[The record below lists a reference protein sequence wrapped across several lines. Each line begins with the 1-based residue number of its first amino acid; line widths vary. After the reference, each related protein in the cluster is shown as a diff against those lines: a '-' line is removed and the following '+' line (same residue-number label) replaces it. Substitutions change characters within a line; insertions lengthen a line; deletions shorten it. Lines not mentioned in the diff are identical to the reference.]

1 MNAARRPSRGIIS
14 LATLIYLGCVGSFAA
29 PPAVDALPSG
39 MTVLPGTTPGVSVSA
54 TVNGNTMTINAGHE
68 FPILQ
73 TIRTQWQSFDVGSQA
88 TVNINNLRPSFTQHE
103 NGTKYWNPTQGW
115 VPVPNPT
122 VKSDVF
128 MVSVSGTSPTQ
139 IFGRINAP
147 DYNLVLLNQNG
158 VVFGP
163 GARVDAGGIIA
174 SSLAI
179 DQFERFEDSTAAF
192 FALDFSGQSQALVR
206 NEGVLSGRYVAL
218 VGLNVEQ
225 AGQVGVT
232 RDAAL
237 VAGDAARLVI
247 NALAHGDQEGK
258 LSVTLRPGS
267 RPLASIAQQGQIQA
281 GENVFLMADVAEQV
295 LQDAIAGQPA
305 ARQVVVR
312 DGRLQLITVAGT
324 VQAPSINSDVGANG
338 QMEVTVGMTA
348 TKQMTHGGS
357 LDVKT
362 GASLESPSI
371 SVKTAPGGTISV
383 AGTIQATPLA
393 NGIGG
398 SIELLG
404 DNVVIRNGALLDA
417 SGRSGGGSIQ
427 IGGSWQYPAGGLV
440 RQTLSSVVEAGAV
453 VRANALLVSH
463 PPISLVGS
471 VESGSASVFFPA
483 TYGWNTATYPVQ
495 LTGVSTTKG
504 STFVT
509 TGTGGLF
516 VGMGIR
522 GGFIPEG
529 ASIASIVGNDGIVL
543 TVPATGSA
551 PNLELYAGGT
561 SGFAVGMNLT
571 GTNIPAGAII
581 TAITSPTSLTLSAVA
596 TGTGL
601 TTVNGTGATGI
612 GNGGT
617 IVVTSDITN
626 PASLTVARG
635 RFEAKSGVKS
645 GFGGHIETSGY
656 SVDFKD
662 GVYLNEGVRTFSATP
677 SIDRF
682 GPVPSVSGGNGT
694 WLIDRTADTVSPA
707 EVSFVAAAT
716 GWSKV
721 TLRHRSDV
729 ARGVLGD
736 IILASPMSF
745 TEGGQFVA
753 QAERDIF
760 LNSGL
765 TGTGGKFGGYLKMS
779 ADRDIVFGPA
789 GVLDSPASI
798 VILSAGRDLRIG
810 DQSAAAASFTAG
822 PTKLSAGRDIHLNV
836 LANTFEPGF
845 PGLYMAG
852 SSFSTPGAETF
863 VYDGG
868 WGNLIDV
875 FDVDNFGVWRRENF
889 YHDWRRPMDAWRS
902 NLIDANI
909 SGGGGAIHLYSNL
922 TSSWFTTFKD
932 RLYVKSDATVYGL
945 QNYFHGG
952 IELGANLNIANR
964 SAGGLFIG
972 TGQNWTILADG
983 SIRLGLVTTSTSLQS
998 PNEVFLKGINMLNGD
1013 IAVGSHVL
1021 TFGGAV
1027 AGLPQFAQAPTSL
1040 VLFGENTDYRI
1051 TAAPNGRVNFDNVG
1065 LIQPGIV
1072 IPLVDYYN
1080 SSSANR
1086 LEADGYI
1093 LVNPAAWNSM
1103 PKNVNR
1109 LVVEA
1114 GGISLAARGVHI
1126 DTRFVVTGD
1135 SDPALTLPT
1144 NLDLADAEGF
1154 RFGQMTVFD
1163 RGFEVVDGGSSTA
1176 DLDVRIGR
1184 KVIFSPG
1191 VSGSQ
1196 VRIAG
1201 DVTVA
1206 QSELAFLGRANI
1218 PVDVT
1223 LSGTSLTLT
1232 GSALHLGAAREAD
1245 QGTYRLPAITADAA
1259 SSIHFATRQA
1269 TYQFAS
1275 ANAIMGNVY
1284 VEDGLLQLPAGAA
1297 SFFGTSASI
1306 YVRQGSLDLNGN
1318 EIAGTIILDAS
1329 NFIRTT
1335 SPNPK
1340 IMNDLSVRS
1349 GTYSFP
1355 FNPVFT
1361 QKDVDVVVHYQEP
1374 GNPQPGN
1381 YGAVKQ
1387 LFSSATGADGYVN
1400 LPKLRVLGDVT
1411 LTMPAGSPFLAF
1423 GELEVSTALTLGANA
1438 SVAFTEQLAGLGA
1451 NGIITVGSGLTTRIL
1466 SSPTPSTGAGSFVLA
1481 TGATMEVGAL
1491 SLGAALQINNLGR
1504 LRLTAVGDIAAKDLV
1519 IGSGVASIEVPDGA
1533 ALSFSSIRSA
1543 SASSLNP
1550 FYLEKSGPGLLKLSN
1565 PATPDVGFY
1574 GLRVLGGR
1582 VALMTANTLSPG
1594 SPAFAT
1600 AQVSSGASLE
1610 LNGHANDSPFFSVN
1624 GSGVSGEGALVSSS
1638 PSPLTIGALRL
1649 AGHATV
1655 DLGGATSILN
1665 IDSGLYN
1672 IINSSGGPVTLT
1684 KLGAGVLTLNP
1695 RATPPTDVAYDLK
1708 GGGLAVG
1715 RLFGAARVDVRAGAM
1730 LDLSF
1735 DDPTTAMQ
1743 SYGFPL
1749 SIAGSGPNG
1758 DGAIVNYSTSA
1769 SSGSPETGI
1778 AGYLSLGSLSL
1789 AGDAKIRSDNRVF
1802 YSGVISD
1809 GGSGFGLTL
1818 SGAAATSQHVFNSAA
1833 HTFSGGLNVQ
1843 SAQVYL
1849 RNGNL
1854 GTGSIVL
1861 GDGAMVNLIGRS
1873 ISSSVSVVAGAAA
1886 TLANTSSTES
1896 VLSGSLSL
1904 AAGSVLSIGGGDTSI
1919 GNNLPLGKFS
1929 ITGSVS
1935 GAGTLRKV
1943 GISNVKLNGD
1953 NALFAGQLSVQQG
1966 RITLGHGSALGTSQ
1980 VSIAN
1985 GGALDLNGFS
1995 TTTHFT
2001 LASVSGDYFSSY
2013 SQAAPLVNY
2022 SATPAI
2028 ISGDIDLGADSAI
2041 FSSADLT
2048 FNGVIRTGPHTL
2060 QLKGTGA
2067 RQLNNPAN
2075 SISSLAVSGPSSVS
2089 VKSAGR
2095 DLVITGSFGSG
2106 GLSAELLTAHQLRLG
2121 AGLVSTSSS
2130 GNVLLRSS
2138 GSASIISAHNAGA
2151 FKVTVFADGDIDVVG
2166 NVTSRSVVL
2175 ASPTG
2180 RISLTGTFSSHEE
2193 NVYVMAAKPGNVT
2206 RTILVNTSNSA
2217 GLGSDRTVM
2226 YNTAVTT
2233 FDQLDSKVAAANA
2246 AVWHRSYT
2254 LSTPTTGKGRYG
2266 FAFIYSNSP
2275 YVTVTP
2281 IVLGKSAD
2289 FRDQNGDGIG
2299 AQNELAYTGTAT
2311 AEHAYASTNFGLI
2324 HWLRSPSGD
2333 GIDVLTS
2340 ASLSLTGTPTITA
2353 TDSNGNPVSLSNR
2366 TPEIRVFQSGIFQSS
2381 LTDVRIF
2388 PALQDAGVYHIAV
2401 GVGAMSA
2408 SVPGVSVIA
2417 APPLVYEIKPILL
2430 TGAYMANY
2438 GLTKTVGIAREY
2450 DGLSDVPA
2458 AYLNGA
2464 EALRTPAE
2472 MATTAGISDSTLFSG
2487 LDISLLSATFAD
2499 ASEGDNKPIT
2509 VRYSLTQN
2517 GLASKNFVVPP
2528 LTSTAFV
2535 SNGQTYSTPLVGTI
2549 YTGNLLILSD
2559 LSLASRTYDGSVSG
2573 GISLASWGD
2582 LLSLRDG
2589 TRNPAGVT
2597 LDTTNVS
2604 LVYAAPD
2611 ASMTQPV
2618 PVSVTG
2624 LALAG
2629 PNAASYRILNQSASG
2644 LILPKTVAITAT
2656 KVYDGSKNMA
2666 GKVQV
2671 VTGVTVNGLAE
2682 TLLYS
2687 GAMANS
2693 ADVSTATHLASLNL
2707 LDGGNG
2713 GKASNYRLPV
2723 LSPATA
2729 PLTITPKQ
2737 LTALDVADYG
2747 LVTGVTYEKSYD
2759 ATVNLPVTY
2768 RSGSESLRP
2777 AAEIAS
2783 RHGLSASLIV
2793 GQSGQPLDITLVSA
2807 TYDTA
2812 AAGVGKPLTLTYA
2825 TDNPNFSIAPIS
2837 AAQSESISYGNPTL
2851 GSWGGGEAYVWSGSG
2866 KTVYYKTLNHTNS
2879 GQRGELT
2886 HSSAYGTTTYYP
2898 TNTSAPLYAHTYSS
2912 SWSSVPGQPPLTQTL
2927 TFNQL
2932 MAQLE
2937 TSMGIELYNR
2947 SVTTSNFVGNIDPAR
2962 LLFLGTYRLAPKTYD
2977 GTTAGSINQLESWT
2991 LAPMPGITWND
3002 PQDAGTVQLATAGA
3016 SLVYSDSAVARSG
3029 DGSVVARSA
3038 TISGLQ
3044 LTGINA
3050 ANYFIDNQT
3059 VFGVINPLPITVRA
3073 LAANKTYGDADPAL
3087 GVALGAGV
3095 LAPTDTLHDV
3105 IRNLGRVPGETA
3117 GTYAIRTEVASFGP
3131 KSANYDLT
3139 YVGGDLT
3146 IARRALTVTALAAG
3160 KTYGDADP
3168 AFSAAVTAGSLGSA
3182 TVADSLA
3189 DVTGVLTR
3197 QPGENAGVYGIT
3209 LGAGVRASNYNI
3221 TLVGPSPELRI
3232 TPKPVIVR
3240 ASGSKIYGETD
3251 PILTFSTNVPLIGTD
3266 SLSGALSRSPGETA
3280 GNYGFTVSNFSVNDG
3295 NGGANY
3301 NWQLVPGNFTI
3312 VRRALT
3318 VTALAAGKT
3327 YGDADPAFSA
3337 AVTGGSFAFADTLTD
3352 VVGPLTRP
3360 AGESVGSY
3368 ALIPS
3373 GPGSKFA
3380 NYDLTYVGGD
3390 LTIARRALTV
3400 TAAAAGKIYGDAD
3413 PAFSAAVTGGSF
3425 AFADSLTDVTGVLT
3439 RQAGEDVGAYGIAL
3453 GAGARAF
3460 NYDLTYVGGDLT
3472 VTPKSLRVVGLSVN
3486 NKVYDGTT
3494 SASLSNSGAILGNA
3508 SNSGDG
3514 RFFAGDDVTLTV
3526 SSAGLAL
3533 PSKNVGTYVLGNLP
3547 GLLLSGSSARNYRLD
3562 PISGTAVITPRPIV
3576 ISGISASDKVYDAS
3590 ERAVVSVTNASGW
3603 IQGDDL
3609 RVSVTGAFTDKNV
3622 GPGKSVTLSSVYS
3635 GADAANYIITD
3646 QLTATA
3652 SIRVKPL
3659 RVFGFGVQSKNADG
3673 TDTATITGT
3682 PVLQGGAVSDGDS
3695 RFYDN
3700 DAVSIAGSAV
3710 GRFASTAPSPSIP
3723 VEVSGLSLQGLD
3735 AANYSLMTVSAT
3747 GSITSNQEFRP
3758 RFEQVSFPVQ
3768 AAYVSP
3774 GIPQATVTVVMD
3786 SGLVSDLMPETPS
3799 RLILDP
3805 GLTNSLTPV
3814 LILNTDSSFGAIS
3827 LPTKPLALPG
3837 QPFSLSLA
3845 SVLGVPSVPEGLR
3858 VVLTT
3863 PDGNVPA
3870 WANFELDGGM
3880 LRGIAPASEASP
3892 SLLRVTATDRQS
3904 NVASF
3909 TLVAGAA
3916 AVGSPPKPS
3925 GFVAVNGV
3933 KPQVVTVGTLLSF
3946 KVPEG
3951 TFKHENS
3958 SEPLQFTATRADGS
3972 PLPSWM
3978 SFDPASQTFSGE
3990 PPAGEQGVLDVV
4002 VIATDSGQNKA
4013 QVQMKITVK

>member
-39 MTVLPGTTPGVSVSA
+39 MTVLPGSTHGVSA
-54 TVNGNTMTINAGHE
+54 TVNGNTMTINAGAE
-68 FPILQ
+68 NSNLQ
-73 TIRTQWQSFDVGSQA
+73 TIRTQWQSFDIGAQA
-88 TVNINNLRPSFTQHE
+88 TVNINNVKPPRVIGIE
-103 NGTKYWNPTQGW
+103 RGWNPAE
-115 VPVPNPT
+115 
-122 VKSDVF
+122 KSDVF
-128 MVSVSGTSPTQ
+128 LVSVSGNSPTQ
-139 IFGRINAP
+139 IFGRLNAP
-147 DYNLVLLNQNG
+147 GYNLVLLNQNG

-179 DQFERFEDSTAAF
+179 DKFERYDDALYIEVNGELVPDPWGASGTGYRNSTQAF

-225 AGQVGVT
+225 AGQVSVT

-247 NALAHGDQEGK
+247 NSLAHGDQEGK

-338 QMEVTVGMTA
+338 QMEVTGRITA
-348 TKQMTHGGS
+348 AQQMTHGGN
-357 LDVKT
+357 LDVK
-362 GASLESPSI
+362 ASALLESPSI
-371 SVKTAPGGTISV
+371 SVKTAPGGTIDV
-383 AGTIQATPLA
+383 AGTILGSPHAS
-393 NGIGG
+393 GIGG

-427 IGGSWQYPAGGLV
+427 IGGSWQYPAGSLV
-440 RQTLSSVVEAGAV
+440 RKTLSSVVEAGAV
-453 VRANALLVSH
+453 VRANTISGSH
-463 PPISLVGS
+463 PPLTVVGS
-471 VESGSASVFFPA
+471 VVSGSATVTFAAPTIIPYSD
-483 TYGWNTATYPVQ
+483 Y
-495 LTGVSTTKG
+495 TKG
-504 STFVT
+504 STFVSSPT
-509 TGTGGLF
+509 DPQNDWLLNLA
-516 VGMGIR
+516 VGMGVS
-522 GGFIPEG
+522 GVGIPEG
-529 ASIASIVGNDGIVL
+529 ASIVSISPRRGFTL
-543 TVPATGSA
+543 SVPATVTVVQED
-551 PNLELYAGGT
+551 LLAGGT
-561 SGFAVGMNLT
+561 AGFAVGMSLT
-571 GTNIPAGAII
+571 GTNLPAGAII
-581 TAITSPTSLTLSAVA
+581 TGITSNTLTLSAVA
-596 TGTGL
+596 TGTGAT
-601 TTVNGTGATGI
+601 TTVTGSGANTT

-656 SVDFKD
+656 SLDFKD
-662 GVYLNEGVRTFSATP
+662 GVYLNEGVRTFSGNP
-677 SIDRF
+677 IVF
-682 GPVPSVSGGNGT
+682 LVGSVSGVYGGNGT
-694 WLIDRTADTVSPA
+694 WLIDRKADTVSPA
-707 EVSFVAAAT
+707 EVSIIGATT

-729 ARGVLGD
+729 GRGVFGD
-736 IILASPMSF
+736 IILASSMSF

-753 QAERDIF
+753 QAERDI
-760 LNSGL
+760 LLDVGL
-765 TGTGGKFGGYLKMS
+765 TGTGGKLGGYLKMS
-779 ADRDIVFGPA
+779 AERDIVFGSA
-789 GVLDSPASI
+789 GSLDSVASI
-798 VILSAGRDLRIG
+798 VMLSAGRDLRIG

-852 SSFSTPGAETF
+852 SSFSTPGAATF
-863 VYDGG
+863 IYEPVSGFLSTVWRG
-868 WGNLIDV
+868 WGPLIDI
-875 FDVDNFGVWRRENF
+875 FDVDNVGAWRSDSLGNMPGLTPSGRVG
-889 YHDWRRPMDAWRS
+889 DAWRT

-909 SGGGGAIHLYSNL
+909 SAGGGAIHLYSNF
-922 TSSWFTTFKD
+922 TSSWFTAFKD
-932 RLYVKSDATVYGL
+932 RLHVRSDVTVFGL
-945 QNYFHGG
+945 QNYFLGG
-952 IELGANLNIANR
+952 LDLGANLNIANR
-964 SAGGLFIG
+964 SAGGVTIG
-972 TGQNWTILADG
+972 
-983 SIRLGLVTTSTSLQS
+983 SL
-998 PNEVFLKGINMLNGD
+998 EVFLKGINMFNGD

-1040 VLFGENTDYRI
+1040 VLFGANTDYTI

-1065 LIQPGIV
+1065 LIQAGFATPSV
-1072 IPLVDYYN
+1072 IDQMGRNLVLTKGLLAVN
-1080 SSSANR
+1080 SVVWDS
-1086 LEADGYI
+1086 L
-1093 LVNPAAWNSM
+1093 

-1114 GGISLAARGVHI
+1114 GGISLTARGVHI
-1126 DTRFVVTGD
+1126 DSRFVVTGD

-1184 KVIFSPG
+1184 KVIFSPD

-1201 DVTVA
+1201 DVTVT
-1206 QSELAFLGRANI
+1206 QGELAFLGRANI

-1259 SSIHFATRQA
+1259 SSIYLATRQP
-1269 TYQFAS
+1269 TYQLAS

-1284 VEDGLLQLPAGAA
+1284 VEDGLVQLPAGAV
-1297 SFFGTSASI
+1297 SFFGASPAI

-1318 EIAGTIILDAS
+1318 EIGNPIILDAS
-1329 NFIRTT
+1329 NFTQTT
-1335 SPNPK
+1335 SPK
-1340 IMNDLSVRS
+1340 VMNDLGNSSSNFRD
-1349 GTYSFP
+1349 TWYDYTDRFRA
-1355 FNPVFT
+1355 
-1361 QKDVDVVVHYQEP
+1361 DYAVHYQEP
-1374 GNPQPGN
+1374 GNPQSGN

-1387 LFSSATGADGYVN
+1387 LFSSVAGADGYVN
-1400 LPKLRVLGDVT
+1400 LPKLGVLGNVT
-1411 LTMPAGSPFLAF
+1411 LTMPAASPFLAF

-1451 NGIITVGSGLTTRIL
+1451 NGIITVGSGVTTRIL
-1466 SSPTPSTGAGSFVLA
+1466 SSPTPSTAAGSFVLV
-1481 TGATMEVGAL
+1481 TGATMEVGAP

-1504 LRLTAVGDIAAKDLV
+1504 LRLTAAGDIAAKDLV
-1519 IGSGVASIEVPDGA
+1519 LGSGVVNIEVPAGV

-3146 IARRALTVTALAAG
+3146 
-3160 KTYGDADP
+3160 
-3168 AFSAAVTAGSLGSA
+3168 
-3182 TVADSLA
+3182 
-3189 DVTGVLTR
+3189 
-3197 QPGENAGVYGIT
+3197 
-3209 LGAGVRASNYNI
+3209 
-3221 TLVGPSPELRI
+3221 
-3232 TPKPVIVR
+3232 
-3240 ASGSKIYGETD
+3240 
-3251 PILTFSTNVPLIGTD
+3251 
-3266 SLSGALSRSPGETA
+3266 
-3280 GNYGFTVSNFSVNDG
+3280 
-3295 NGGANY
+3295 
-3301 NWQLVPGNFTI
+3301 
-3312 VRRALT
+3312 
-3318 VTALAAGKT
+3318 
-3327 YGDADPAFSA
+3327 
-3337 AVTGGSFAFADTLTD
+3337 
-3352 VVGPLTRP
+3352 
-3360 AGESVGSY
+3360 
-3368 ALIPS
+3368 
-3373 GPGSKFA
+3373 
-3380 NYDLTYVGGD
+3380 
-3390 LTIARRALTV
+3390 
-3400 TAAAAGKIYGDAD
+3400 
-3413 PAFSAAVTGGSF
+3413 
-3425 AFADSLTDVTGVLT
+3425 
-3439 RQAGEDVGAYGIAL
+3439 
-3453 GAGARAF
+3453 
-3460 NYDLTYVGGDLT
+3460 

-3805 GLTNSLTPV
+3805 GLMNSLTPV